1 MSEIERERHGQAKQD
16 NVDNHFKFLTLP
28 RPSGSV
34 ANVFIHGYSSGHDLN
49 DRRLLANSIPA
60 ALRQRVNILAFW
72 PSSHFTQMDNRSR
85 GLLVAAA
92 RVHPLAGAAALAGDR
107 AYHFS
112 RIRSRAEAMG
122 KVLLA
127 QLDRYLFE
135 QHPEVTRVNLIGH
148 SLGGR
153 LLISALKGLD
163 RPPEHGLV
171 IGDVLLMA
179 AAVRV
184 SADDAKVLKRRISGR
199 LINAWSSEDHVLL
212 LNLGEKSLGRGL
224 VEHFENVYMQGYR
237 HHHYWNRLQEVLI
250 ATCFSGCEGMDLDEV
265 ALQLTHQD
273 PVLQDTYLHSV
284 LARSPDYLLDA
295 AIRHLRTSRWT
306 HLKDSDEDR
315 TYAFVREFQL
325 VAGHCVVNAARR
337 HGISYTRVLGMLAR
351 QYDLGEALHQ
361 CATVVEVEELLLRTF
376 FQHAFTKTHPLAEM
390 PLASVK
396 AMPWDVYAR
405 HVDTLAERLTVGSIF
420 KPASNE
426 ELPTESA
433 SRSVATLE
441 PPERQPGS
449 LKGLL
454 AAIRQAPVQRV
465 FTRFS
470 TALKPGYSALIPTV
484 AIVFYARVTLDDDA
498 LM

>member
-1 MSEIERERHGQAKQD
+1 MSETERERHGQAKQD

-28 RPSGSV
+28 RPSGNV

-60 ALRQRVNILAFW
+60 ALRQSVNILAFW
-72 PSSHFTQMDNRSR
+72 PSSHFTQMNNRSR

-92 RVHPLAGAAALAGDR
+92 RMHPLAGAAALAGDR

-135 QHPEVTRVNLIGH
+135 QHPGVTRVNLIGH

-153 LLISALKGLD
+153 LLVSALKGLD
-163 RPPEHGLV
+163 RPPKHGLV

-179 AAVRV
+179 AAVRL
-184 SADDAKVLKRRISGR
+184 SADDARVLKRRICGR
-199 LINAWSSEDHVLL
+199 LINAYSSEDHVLL
-212 LNLGEKSLGRGL
+212 LNLGEKSLGRGPA
-224 VEHFENVYMQGYR
+224 EHFENVYMQGYR
-237 HHHYWNRLQEVLI
+237 HHHYWARLQEVLI
-250 ATCFSGCEGMDLDEV
+250 ASCFSGCEATDLDDV
-265 ALQLTHQD
+265 ALQRTNQD

-284 LARSPDYLLDA
+284 LARSPDYLLEK
-295 AIRHLRTSRWT
+295 AIQHLRSSRWT
-306 HLKDSDEDR
+306 QLKDTEEDR
-315 TYAFVREFQL
+315 IYAFVREFQL

-351 QYDLGEALHQ
+351 QYDLGDALHH
-361 CATVVEVEELLLRTF
+361 CATVVEVEELLLGTF
-376 FQHAFTKTHPLAEM
+376 FRHAFTAAHPLAQM
-390 PLASVK
+390 PRASVK

-420 KPASNE
+420 KPASNDDV
-426 ELPTESA
+426 PTGSA
-433 SRSVATLE
+433 SRSVAALE

-454 AAIRQAPVQRV
+454 SAIRQAPVQRV
-465 FTRFS
+465 LTRFS

-484 AIVFYARVTLDDDA
+484 AIVFYARVMLDDDA

>member
-1 MSEIERERHGQAKQD
+1 M
-16 NVDNHFKFLTLP
+16 DNHFKFLTLP

-34 ANVFIHGYSSGHDLN
+34 ANIFIHGYSSGHDLN

-60 ALRQRVNILAFW
+60 ALRQSVNILAFW
-72 PSSHFTQMDNRSR
+72 PSSHFAQMDNRSR

-92 RVHPLAGAAALAGDR
+92 RMHPLAGAAALAGDR

-135 QHPEVTRVNLIGH
+135 QHPNVTRVNLIGH
-148 SLGGR
+148 SLGAR

-171 IGDVLLMA
+171 VGDVLLMA
-179 AAVRV
+179 AAARV
-184 SADDAKVLKRRISGR
+184 SGDDAKVLKRRISGR
-199 LINAWSSEDHVLL
+199 LVNAYSSEDHVLL
-212 LNLGEKSLGRGL
+212 LNLGEKSLGRGP
-224 VEHFENVYMQGYR
+224 VEHFENVYMEGYR
-237 HHHYWNRLQEVLI
+237 HHHYWTRLQEVLI
-250 ATCFSGCEGMDLDEV
+250 ATCFSGCEGMDLDDV
-265 ALQLTHQD
+265 ALQMTNQD
-273 PVLQDTYLHSV
+273 PVLQDTYLHTV
-284 LARSPDYLLDA
+284 LARSPDYLLEA
-295 AIRHLRTSRWT
+295 AIKHLSSSRWT
-306 HLKDSDEDR
+306 HLRASEQDR

-337 HGISYTRVLGMLAR
+337 RGISYTRVLGMLAR
-351 QYDLGEALHQ
+351 QYDLGDALHQ

-376 FQHAFTKTHPLAEM
+376 FQHAFTAAHPLAKM
-390 PLASVK
+390 PRASVK

-405 HVDTLAERLTVGSIF
+405 HIDTLAERLTVSSFF
-420 KPASNE
+420 KPAGTDSE
-426 ELPTESA
+426 PLTSA
-433 SRSVATLE
+433 SRSVATVQE
-441 PPERQPGS
+441 PGRQPGS

-465 FTRFS
+465 LTRFG
-470 TALKPGYSALIPTV
+470 AAFKPGYSALIPTV
-484 AIVFYARVTLDDDA
+484 AIVFYARVMLDDDG

>member
-34 ANVFIHGYSSGHDLN
+34 ANIFIHGYSSGHDLN

-60 ALRQRVNILAFW
+60 ALRQSVNILAFW
-72 PSSHFTQMDNRSR
+72 PSSHFAQMDNRSR

-92 RVHPLAGAAALAGDR
+92 RMHPLAGAAALAGDR

-135 QHPEVTRVNLIGH
+135 QHPNVTRVNLIGH
-148 SLGGR
+148 SLGAR

-179 AAVRV
+179 AAARV
-184 SADDAKVLKRRISGR
+184 SGDDAKVLKRRISGR
-199 LINAWSSEDHVLL
+199 LVNAYSSEDHVLL
-212 LNLGEKSLGRGL
+212 LNLGEKSLGRGP
-224 VEHFENVYMQGYR
+224 VEHFENVYMEGYR
-237 HHHYWNRLQEVLI
+237 HHHYWTRLQEVLI
-250 ATCFSGCEGMDLDEV
+250 ATCFSGCEGMDLNDV
-265 ALQLTHQD
+265 ALQMTNQD
-273 PVLQDTYLHSV
+273 PVLQDTYLHTV
-284 LARSPDYLLDA
+284 LARSPDYLLEA
-295 AIRHLRTSRWT
+295 AIKHLSSSRWT
-306 HLKDSDEDR
+306 HLKASEQDR

-337 HGISYTRVLGMLAR
+337 RGISYTRVLGMLAR
-351 QYDLGEALHQ
+351 QYDLGDALHQ

-376 FQHAFTKTHPLAEM
+376 FQHAFTAAHPLAEM
-390 PLASVK
+390 PRASVK

-405 HVDTLAERLTVGSIF
+405 HIDTLAERLTVSSFF
-420 KPASNE
+420 KPAGTDSE
-426 ELPTESA
+426 PLTSA
-433 SRSVATLE
+433 SRSVATVQE
-441 PPERQPGS
+441 PGRQPGS

-465 FTRFS
+465 LTRFG
-470 TALKPGYSALIPTV
+470 AAFKPGYSALIPTV
-484 AIVFYARVTLDDDA
+484 AIVFYARVMLDDDG

>member
-1 MSEIERERHGQAKQD
+1 M
-16 NVDNHFKFLTLP
+16 DNHFKFLTLP

-34 ANVFIHGYSSGHDLN
+34 ANIFIHGYSSGHDLN

-60 ALRQRVNILAFW
+60 ALRQSVNILAFW
-72 PSSHFTQMDNRSR
+72 PSSHFAQMDNRSR

-92 RVHPLAGAAALAGDR
+92 RMHPLAGAAALAGDR

-135 QHPEVTRVNLIGH
+135 QHPNVTRVNLIGH
-148 SLGGR
+148 SLGAR

-179 AAVRV
+179 AAARV
-184 SADDAKVLKRRISGR
+184 SGDDAKVLKRRISGR
-199 LINAWSSEDHVLL
+199 LVNAYSSEDHVLL
-212 LNLGEKSLGRGL
+212 LNLGEKSLGRGP
-224 VEHFENVYMQGYR
+224 VEHFENVYMEGYR
-237 HHHYWNRLQEVLI
+237 HHHYWTRLQEVLI
-250 ATCFSGCEGMDLDEV
+250 ATCFSGCEGMDLNDV
-265 ALQLTHQD
+265 ALQMTNQD
-273 PVLQDTYLHSV
+273 PVLQDTYLHTV
-284 LARSPDYLLDA
+284 LARSPDYLLEA
-295 AIRHLRTSRWT
+295 AIKHLSSSRWT
-306 HLKDSDEDR
+306 HLKASEQDR

-337 HGISYTRVLGMLAR
+337 RGISYTRVLGMLAR
-351 QYDLGEALHQ
+351 QYDLGDALHQ

-376 FQHAFTKTHPLAEM
+376 FQHAFTAAHPLAEM
-390 PLASVK
+390 PRASVK

-405 HVDTLAERLTVGSIF
+405 HIDTLAERLTVSSFF
-420 KPASNE
+420 KPAGTDSE
-426 ELPTESA
+426 PLTSA
-433 SRSVATLE
+433 SRSVATVQE
-441 PPERQPGS
+441 PGRQPGS

-465 FTRFS
+465 LTRFG
-470 TALKPGYSALIPTV
+470 AAFKPGYSALIPTV
-484 AIVFYARVTLDDDA
+484 AIVFYARVMLDDDG